1 MSFDSNKLTDIR
13 KVVAAQSKI
22 EKELFAK
29 YLSKDLKGKPIFPKG
44 YRPITETIFIDDYRE
59 PGAGHKTIGIK
70 VEGVAARFIVNAT
83 LSDNARG
90 RKNSDTKLR
99 QAGLVIEND
108 PAKFRNKV
116 TRRLNDS
123 FLDLGDVQQM
133 VNLIGQLPKVD
144 IPVSHINGIEVP
156 GFNFG
161 IEVVLDLDERELL
174 LERYSS
180 QVYGN
185 GALVQASLSREGTLA
200 PETVL
205 QLRKEIIDSIGL
217 EFSGDFEKMRSKWME
232 LNRDAFDR
240 YMEMCDTLCERNGID
255 ICLPTFE
262 SLVDTKNLNR
272 MVAVD

>member
-59 PGAGHKTIGIK
+59 PG
-70 VEGVAARFIVNAT
+70 RFIVNAT

-161 IEVVLDLDERELL
+161 IEVVLDLDE
-174 LERYSS
+174 
-180 QVYGN
+180 
-185 GALVQASLSREGTLA
+185 
-200 PETVL
+200 
-205 QLRKEIIDSIGL
+205 